1 MRHDLGVILSVP
13 CHDADEAAVVA
24 VEAVAA
30 EAAEAARLYLL
41 LHWNVAALA
50 AHGLL
55 HRRQRELLA
64 VAAEL
69 ARKMLRDVRTI
80 CEREMQ

>member
-13 CHDADEAAVVA
+13 FHDADEAAVVA
-24 VEAVAA
+24 VEAVPA

-41 LHWNVAALA
+41 LHWNFAALA

-55 HRRQRELLA
+55 HRLQR
-64 VAAEL
+64 
-69 ARKMLRDVRTI
+69 
-80 CEREMQ
+80 

>member
-41 LHWNVAALA
+41 PHWNVVALA

-55 HRRQRELLA
+55 HRLQR
-64 VAAEL
+64 
-69 ARKMLRDVRTI
+69 
-80 CEREMQ
+80 